1 MDLKNLKNLLKKYQI
16 FPSKGLGQNFLVDLP
31 ALKRIAEVAKI
42 SKEDTILEIGP
53 GTGNLTLELA
63 KKARKIIAVE
73 KDQRMIQVL
82 KEILRDFSNVEIIQG
97 DILKTESLELIAKN
111 YKLVANL
118 PYYITSPVIR
128 KFLETEKPPSEM
140 ILTIQE
146 EVGQRICA
154 KPPKMSLLAVSVQF
168 YAQPEILAFFS
179 KKSFWPQPKVDSVLI
194 KITPKERKEILK
206 PLKKAGQINFEEFRN
221 LFFKVA
227 KAGFSQPR
235 KMLINNLTA
244 KLGVEKIKVEEWFL
258 ENKIQPKARAENLS
272 VEDWLDLTKSYIIYK

>member
-73 KDQRMIQVL
+73 KDQRMIQIL
-82 KEILRDFSNVEIIQG
+82 KEVLGDFGNVEIIQE
-97 DILKTESLELIAKN
+97 DILKTESLELIAKK

-128 KFLETEKPPSEM
+128 KFLEAKNPPAEM